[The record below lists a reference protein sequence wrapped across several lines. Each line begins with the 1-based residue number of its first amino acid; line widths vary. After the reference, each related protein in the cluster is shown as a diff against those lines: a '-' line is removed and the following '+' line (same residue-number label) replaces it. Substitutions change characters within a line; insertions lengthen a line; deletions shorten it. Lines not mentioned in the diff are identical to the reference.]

1 VRLGSPAG
9 TTRGFGQAEFRQVGE
24 MIVEVLNGLA
34 ANGDNNAA
42 VESSVRARV
51 EDLCRRFPV
60 YPEG

>member
-1 VRLGSPAG
+1 
-9 TTRGFGQAEFRQVGE
+9 